1 MSFQTVTV
9 NLPETLYE
17 QVKQHARQTQR
28 SIEDELVAMVM
39 AALPTVDD
47 LPADLAH
54 EIKQLAFLTEDELWQ
69 AARTTL
75 TANDSKRMQELIE
88 KRQHEGLSPDE
99 NLEIEQ
105 LAYRYDQ
112 TMLVRA
118 QAAAL
123 LKERGQDISSL
134 RQTMPG

>member
-1 MSFQTVTV
+1 MSTQTVTV

-28 SIEDELVAMVM
+28 SIEDELIAMIL
-39 AALPTVDD
+39 AALPTIDD
-47 LPADLAH
+47 LPADLANAV
-54 EIKQLAFLTEDELWQ
+54 KQLAFLTEDELWQ

-75 TANDSKRMQELIE
+75 PVNDAKRMQELVE
-88 KRQHEGLSPDE
+88 KRQREGLTADE
-99 NLEIEQ
+99 NTEIEQ

-118 QAAAL
+118 KAVAL